1 MSDEVRKYHEE
12 EAIGNTYD
20 LRVAWRLARYLRPY
34 WTTVVAALVLTL
46 LTNILLSTQPYFTKV
61 AVDDFITPRQTD
73 GIWLFALAFFGV
85 FVFRFIFSYV
95 QEVLL
100 NHVGQRVM
108 FDLRTEIFTKLQRQ
122 EIAYYDRY
130 PVGRIITRLTSDV
143 DALNELFTSGVID
156 VLGDLVIIF
165 AIIGMMFWL
174 DWKLALVS
182 LITVP
187 LLFACTNWF
196 RKHAR
201 NGFDRVRTR
210 NARLNAFLQE
220 YISGAQTVQL
230 MNAEQK
236 AKRGFHDINDDYRN
250 ANIETIYYYS
260 VFYPLVD
267 FIGAVGIALVIFFFA
282 YESISAMSASGQA
295 LTVGILASFIQY
307 SLQLFQPIRD
317 LSGKFNVLQAA
328 IVASHR
334 IFILLDLEIDIKS
347 PENPKKTGKALGEI
361 EFRNVWFAYKENEW
375 VLKDVSFKMNIG
387 ESVALVGATG
397 SGKTTVTNLLMRFY
411 DVQKGTILLDGV
423 DVRDWDLHDLRS
435 NFAVVLQDVFLFSG
449 SIENNI
455 RLGRKSIDASR
466 IRWASKEVRADDF
479 ISELDGKYEFE
490 VRERGA
496 GLSVGQKQLISFAR
510 ALAFDP
516 TILILD
522 EATSSIDTETEQL
535 IQKAVERVMNGR
547 TSLVVAHRLST
558 IQKCDRIMV
567 FHHGELRESGTH
579 NQLLTARGLPEDR
592 VRGLEL
598 GADDYITKPFDIT
611 ELAARVRAVLRR
623 TQAAR
628 DLSPL
633 TGLPGN
639 FKITAEIE
647 QAIKER
653 RDFALVHGDLDNFKA
668 FNDHYGFM
676 RGDEVIRF
684 CGNCLSDAAANLG
697 IEGAFVGHIGGD
709 DFVAMIPPTM
719 AESFCKEVIER
730 FDDGILDLYDTA
742 DALRGY
748 IEVIDRRGERYAFP
762 VVSLSLGV
770 ASTDVREIG
779 TQWEASAIAV
789 EMKEFA
795 KKQPGSTYRID
806 RRTS

>member
-1 MSDEVRKYHEE
+1 MSEEARKYHEE
-12 EAIGNTYD
+12 EEIGKTYD
-20 LRVAWRLARYLRPY
+20 LRVARRLLRYLRPY
-34 WTTVVAALVLTL
+34 WKLVAVALTLTL
-46 LTNILLSTQPYFTKV
+46 LTNILVSTQPYFTKV
-61 AVDDFITPRQTD
+61 AVDDFITPKNTD

-85 FVFRFIFSYV
+85 FLFRFIFSYI

-100 NHVGQRVM
+100 NKVGQKVM

-122 EIAYYDRY
+122 EVAYYDRY
-130 PVGRIITRLTSDV
+130 PVGRTITRLTSDV

-156 VLGDLVIIF
+156 VLGDLVVIF

-174 DWKLALVS
+174 DWKLAIVS
-182 LITVP
+182 LVTVP

-201 NGFDRVRTR
+201 RGFDRVRTR

-230 MNAEQK
+230 MNAEKK
-236 AKRGFHDINDDYRN
+236 AQRRFDEINDDYRN

-260 VFYPLVD
+260 IFYPLVD
-267 FIGAVGIALVIFFFA
+267 FIGAIGIAVVIFFFG
-282 YESISAMSASGQA
+282 YEYLSGLSAAGA
-295 LTVGILASFIQY
+295 GLTVGILASFIQY

-317 LSGKFNVLQAA
+317 LSDKFNVLQAA

-334 IFILLDLEIDIKS
+334 IFLLLDLDIMIES
-347 PENPKKTGKALGEI
+347 PREPKKTGKATGEI

-375 VLKDVSFKMNIG
+375 VLKDVSFKVNLG
-387 ESVALVGATG
+387 ESVAFVGHTG

-411 DVQKGTILLDGV
+411 DVQQGKILLDGV

-455 RLGRKSIDASR
+455 RLGNKEIGDER
-466 IRWASKEVRADDF
+466 IRWAAEEVRADEF
-479 ISELDGKYEFE
+479 ISRLDAGYDFK

-535 IQKAVERVMNGR
+535 IQRAVERVMEER

-579 NQLLTARGLPEDR
+579 NELLGKRGLYWRLYQLQYANENATQNP
-592 VRGLEL
+592 
-598 GADDYITKPFDIT
+598 T
-611 ELAARVRAVLRR
+611 AA
-623 TQAAR
+623 T
-628 DLSPL
+628 DLS
-633 TGLPGN
+633 
-639 FKITAEIE
+639 F
-647 QAIKER
+647 
-653 RDFALVHGDLDNFKA
+653 
-668 FNDHYGFM
+668 
-676 RGDEVIRF
+676 
-684 CGNCLSDAAANLG
+684 
-697 IEGAFVGHIGGD
+697 
-709 DFVAMIPPTM
+709 
-719 AESFCKEVIER
+719 ES
-730 FDDGILDLYDTA
+730 G
-742 DALRGY
+742 
-748 IEVIDRRGERYAFP
+748 
-762 VVSLSLGV
+762 SL
-770 ASTDVREIG
+770 
-779 TQWEASAIAV
+779 
-789 EMKEFA
+789 K
-795 KKQPGSTYRID
+795 
-806 RRTS
+806 